1 MEMANS
7 EEKKYAHR
15 RGKKEVM
22 NMELYDDHSILA
34 EPGWHDAEQPWSS
47 STALRYVKLAFSDT
61 MWPRQ
66 CYTKNIETKSA
77 SWCDLVDI
85 EVKWRFLTILR
96 AISNSDRY
104 AQNIIPVSIVS
115 LMYVEHVLRVPVDW
129 STLPSTGFGCLSEM
143 YQTRKP
149 TQIPYVVVPIWFRSD
164 PALLDDPES
173 PIPANRKPWSRSRP
187 RKRRR
192 LSVDN
197 ELDRDLGAA
206 FAQMEMIGAVT
217 R

>member
-1 MEMANS
+1 
-7 EEKKYAHR
+7 
-15 RGKKEVM
+15 
-22 NMELYDDHSILA
+22 
-34 EPGWHDAEQPWSS
+34 
-47 STALRYVKLAFSDT
+47 VKLAFLDR

-66 CYTKNIETKSA
+66 CHAKNIQTKSA

-104 AQNIIPVSIVS
+104 ARNIILVSIVS
-115 LMYVEHVLRVPVDW
+115 LMYAEHVLRVPVDW
-129 STLPSTGFGCLSEM
+129 STLPSTGFGHLSEM
-143 YQTRKP
+143 YLTRKP
-149 TQIPYVVVPIWFRSD
+149 AQIPYVAVPDWFRSD

-173 PIPANRKPWSRSRP
+173 LIPTNRKPWSWSRP

-192 LSVDN
+192 VSANN

-206 FAQMEMIGAVT
+206 FA
-217 R
+217 